1 MSDVRMFTVFQMLNS
16 GISFLSTLEMSSTCD
31 TFRRTTSKPDQ
42 QVELAD
48 FENNN
53 IDDVTGM
60 STSEVSAVA
69 MSILSNHDQTAVV
82 TSQIHSKV
90 SSQIS
95 QQMYD
100 VTEIISTST
109 SKTTDLLPDLKSLDL
124 NSSLS
129 QTVQSHVRLG
139 NLETT
144 L

>member
-109 SKTTDLLPDLKSLDL
+109 SKATDLPDLKSLDL

-129 QTVQSHVRLG
+129 HTVQSHVRLG

>member
-1 MSDVRMFTVFQMLNS
+1 MFTVFQMLNS

-109 SKTTDLLPDLKSLDL
+109 SKATDLPDLKSLDL

>member
-109 SKTTDLLPDLKSLDL
+109 SKATDLPDLKSLDL
-124 NSSLS
+124 NSCLS

>member
-31 TFRRTTSKPDQ
+31 TLKRTTSKPDQ

-48 FENNN
+48 FANNN

-60 STSEVSAVA
+60 STSEVSPV
-69 MSILSNHDQTAVV
+69 SNHNQTAVV

-109 SKTTDLLPDLKSLDL
+109 SKATDLPDLKSLDL
-124 NSSLS
+124 NSCLS